1 MNQKKFRMI
10 GLIAVIAVLL
20 LATAFAG
27 CTTQHS
33 STSAT
38 AAASSSQ
45 NTTRTITDMSGATV
59 TIPTTINR
67 IADGWHA
74 HNEVVLMLG
83 DGKKIVATTTTIKGL
98 EWFKKIDPSI
108 ETAPAAFTTSDV
120 NTEVLLNTSPDIVF
134 ISTSTNATSAKLKQT
149 GLPVVTLAFT
159 TFDQLKQCFLLTGS
173 ILGDNELKKAQTYNS
188 YLDSKLAMLNETTS
202 TIPADQKVRVLHLSS
217 LSPLQVDGNNTLI
230 DTWIQT
236 AGGVNAAGQ
245 DISGNMQ
252 PISSME
258 SIQKWNPDVIIVG
271 GTVKDRA
278 TIMNDTVWKQTK
290 AVQNGRV
297 YVNPKG
303 AYLWDRYSAEEALQ
317 IQWAAKTLYPDKFQ
331 SLDINNETKS
341 FYKTFF
347 GYDLSDSDVDSIMNP
362 TV

>member
-1 MNQKKFRMI
+1 MKQKETRILSLI
-10 GLIAVIAVLL
+10 GLIAILFLV
-20 LATAFAG
+20 TAFAG
-27 CTTQHS
+27 CTTQPV
-33 STSAT
+33 STSAPAGT
-38 AAASSSQ
+38 PSPN
-45 NTTRTITDMSGATV
+45 NTTRTITDMSGASV

-83 DGKKIVATTTTIKGL
+83 DGNKIVATTTTIKGL

-108 ETAPAAFTTSDV
+108 QSAPAAFTSSDV
-120 NTEVLLNTSPDIVF
+120 NLEALMNTSPDIVF
-134 ISTSTNATSAKLKQT
+134 ISTSTNATTEKMKGA

-173 ILGDNELKKAQTYNS
+173 ILGDSELKKAKQYNE
-188 YLDSKLAMLNETTS
+188 YLDSKLALLNTTTS

-230 DTWIQT
+230 DTWISA
-236 AGGVNAAGQ
+236 AGGVNAAGA

-252 PISSME
+252 PVSSLE

-271 GTVKDRA
+271 GTVKDRD
-278 TIMNDTVWKQTK
+278 TIMNDTQWKQIK
-290 AVQNGRV
+290 AVQDGRV

-317 IQWAAKTLYPDKFQ
+317 IQWAAKTLYPEKFQ
-331 SLDINNETKS
+331 SLDIREETKS

-347 GYDLSDSDVDSIMNP
+347 GYDLTDADVESIMNP
-362 TV
+362 TT